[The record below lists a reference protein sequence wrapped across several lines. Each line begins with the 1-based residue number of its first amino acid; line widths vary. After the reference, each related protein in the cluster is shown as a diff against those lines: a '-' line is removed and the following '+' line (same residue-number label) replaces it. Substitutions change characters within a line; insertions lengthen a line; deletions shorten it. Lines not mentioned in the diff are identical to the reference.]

1 MSWLW
6 MNRGESEEPTSGP
19 RLLLEVYSGRRSRCR
34 TIKQSVD
41 RTRDHLREYLVYLR
55 VCEEI
60 IMDVEGTLA
69 RQDYADP

>member
-6 MNRGESEEPTSGP
+6 MNRGESDEATSGP
-19 RLLLEVYSGRRSRCR
+19 RLLLEVYSGWRSRCR
-34 TIKQSVD
+34 TIKQSVH
-41 RTRDHLREYLVYLR
+41 RARDHIRDYLGYLR

-69 RQDYADP
+69 PQNYVDP